1 MTNRPLIPVCK
12 DGRWGY
18 VDRKGELVVQPTFT
32 AAGEFQE
39 GLARVCE
46 GGQMGRGGDVQDG
59 SWGFID
65 SSGKYI
71 SSLRFDEALDFE
83 EGFAS
88 AHVGGTPAKYVPYDD
103 DYYLSGG
110 QWGFVDASGNWAMQ
124 PALGYTRESRGGL
137 APAMQS
143 GAYGFLDREFH
154 WVIAPQ
160 YQVAYQFAEG
170 VAAVCL
176 AVGPNDKRW
185 TYLDKQGTLLMEPRF
200 DLAYSFSEGLAAG
213 LDRTDYRY
221 AFLNHSFIDVFT
233 APAGVTHVGQF
244 SEGLVWAILS
254 SVQRMNTGNLYP
266 MGTRNGYGYLDR
278 KGEWA
283 IRPSVRLGDRFFGVF
298 LACVKDAKGQY
309 GYIRANGSWAIPAR
323 FSKAQPFRGGSRRGP
338 NRRFVPRHQ
347 LPLGN
352 HVWSEAGLTVGQT
365 I

>member
-1 MTNRPLIPVCK
+1 VTDRVLIPVCK
-12 DGRWGY
+12 GGRWGY
-18 VDRKGELVVQPTFT
+18 IDRKGELAIQPAFT

-39 GLARVCE
+39 GLALVCE
-46 GGQMGRGGDVQDG
+46 GGQRGRGGDIQDG

-65 SSGKYI
+65 PSGNYI

-83 EGFAS
+83 EGFAP
-88 AHVGGTPAKYVPYDD
+88 AHVGGTLKYVPYDD

-124 PALGYTRESRGGL
+124 PALGYTRGFHDGL

-154 WVIAPQ
+154 WAIAPQ
-160 YQVAYQFAEG
+160 YQLAYKFSEG
-170 VAAVCL
+170 VAAVWL
-176 AVGPNDKRW
+176 DDKRW
-185 TYLDKQGTLLMEPRF
+185 TYLDKQGTRLMEPRF

-221 AFLNHSFIDVFT
+221 AFLNHSFADVFT

-254 SVQRMNTGNLYP
+254 SLRRMNDGSLYP

-283 IRPSVRLGDRFFGVF
+283 IRPQFDSATDFSEG

-309 GYIRANGSWAIPAR
+309 GYIRADGSWAIPAS
-323 FSKAQPFRGGSRRGP
+323 FSEARPFRGGFAGVRIGDSYR
-338 NRRFVPRHQ
+338 VIDS
-347 LPLGN
+347 LGN
-352 HVWSEAGLTVGQT
+352 HVWSEAG
-365 I
+365 